1 MQLVLDEK
9 IVYDKK
15 GRKKDIILP
24 YAQYRRLMEL
34 LEDLQ
39 DLADMKE
46 VESEELISWN
56 KVKDGL
62 KAEGRI

>member
-24 YAQYRRLMEL
+24 YSQYCQLMEL
-34 LEDLQ
+34 LKDLQ

-46 VESEELISWN
+46 VESDELVSW
-56 KVKDGL
+56 KTVKSNL
-62 KAEGRI
+62 KAEKKI